1 MPVRSPAVAG
11 RFYPADPGELE
22 REIGACLGAGAGRK
36 EPAVAVVV
44 PHAGYVYSGSI
55 AGATFSRVSAPDR
68 AVVIG
73 PNHSGRG
80 ARRSL
85 FPSGSWDLPGG
96 GLRIDSELAERLLAG
111 TALEPDT
118 EAHRLEHSIEVE
130 LPFLRALAHDMP
142 FVPICLARLTLAECR
157 ELGKSVARVVEK
169 SIGRTLVVA
178 STDMSHY
185 LPADA
190 ARELDLRAIE
200 RIQNL
205 DPEGLYRVVTELD
218 ISMCGFVPTTVSLF
232 AARALGATRASLVR
246 YGHSGERSGD
256 FTRVVGYAGFVL
268 S

>member
-11 RFYPADPGELE
+11 RFYPAEPGELD
-22 REIGACLGAGAGRK
+22 REIGACLGSGAGPK

-55 AGATFSRVSAPDR
+55 AGATFSRVSTPDR
-68 AVVIG
+68 AVVVG
-73 PNHSGRG
+73 PNHTGRG
-80 ARRSL
+80 TRRSL

-96 GLRIDSELAERLLAG
+96 GLRIDGELADRLLADA
-111 TALEPDT
+111 ALEPDT
-118 EAHRLEHSIEVE
+118 EAHLFEHSIEVE
-130 LPFLRALAHDMP
+130 LPFLRALSHDMA
-142 FVPICLARLTLAECR
+142 FVPICLGRLSLDECR
-157 ELGKSVARVVEK
+157 ELGKAIARVVGK
-169 SIGRTLVVA
+169 STGRTLLVA

-185 LPADA
+185 LPADR

-200 RIQNL
+200 RVQNL

-218 ISMCGFVPTTVSLF
+218 ISMCGFVPTTVTLF
-232 AARALGATRASLVR
+232 AARSLGATRATLVR